1 MSDYPLPVSHAID
14 PSVSASER
22 GTLLE
27 KLHGW
32 VVTVDHKRLGILY
45 ILYSTFF
52 LLVAG
57 AEALTMRLQ
66 LAYPHA
72 HVLSAQVYNRLF
84 SLLAGLLA
92 IFVAVSSSLDTY
104 SETMLFMHMAQHFV
118 LMSVAP
124 PFVVLGSPFVPMLRG
139 LPRPIVRRI
148 GGPIFRSS
156 RAHSLQE
163 LFSRLPFAWLAM
175 NLTYV
180 GWHIPKAYEFALSS
194 ENWHNFEHFC
204 FFATSLIFWWP
215 IVQPWP
221 AQRRLNRWMI
231 IPYLLTSDLVNTCLS
246 AFLCFSGRLLYPSY
260 GVVERPFGIDAL
272 KDQIAAGSFMW
283 VFGSLAFLVP
293 TIYLTTQFLTNSRL
307 VNEKTG
313 LERARALAQ

>member
-1 MSDYPLPVSHAID
+1 LETSWLNLLTDWDIPHA
-14 PSVSASER
+14 VT
-22 GTLLE
+22 GTLVAVGFIYVR
-27 KLHGW
+27 GW
-32 VVTVDHKRLGILY
+32 LALRHTRPNQIPLWR
-45 ILYSTFF
+45 FF
-52 LLVAG
+52 
-57 AEALTMRLQ
+57 
-66 LAYPHA
+66 
-72 HVLSAQVYNRLF
+72 SF
-84 SLLAGLLA
+84 LAGLLA

-104 SETMLFMHMAQHFV
+104 SETLLFMHMAQHFV

-124 PFVVLGSPFVPMLRG
+124 PLIVLGYPFVPMLRG
-139 LPRPIVRRI
+139 LPGPIVRRI

-156 RAHSLQE
+156 VAHALQG

-194 ENWHNFEHFC
+194 ENWHNFEHSC

-221 AQRRLNRWMI
+221 ARRRPDSWMI
-231 IPYLLTSDLVNTCLS
+231 IPYLLTSDFVNTGLS

-272 KDQIAAGSFMW
+272 TDQIAAGAFMW
-283 VFGSLAFLVP
+283 VFGSLVFLVP
-293 TIYLTTQFLTNSRL
+293 AIYLTSRFLANGRL
-307 VNEKTG
+307 VSEKTG
-313 LERARALAQ
+313 LEKTRALAQ

>member
-1 MSDYPLPVSHAID
+1 METSWLSLATDWDIPPA
-14 PSVSASER
+14 
-22 GTLLE
+22 
-27 KLHGW
+27 
-32 VVTVDHKRLGILY
+32 VT
-45 ILYSTFF
+45 ST
-52 LLVAG
+52 LVAAG
-57 AEALTMRLQ
+57 FIYVRGWLALRRTRPNQ
-66 LAYPHA
+66 IPAW
-72 HVLSAQVYNRLF
+72 RLF
-84 SLLAGLLA
+84 SFLAGLLA

-104 SETMLFMHMAQHFV
+104 SETLLFMHMAQHFV

-124 PFVVLGSPFVPMLRG
+124 PLIVLGNPFVPMLRG

-156 RAHSLQE
+156 SAHSLQV

-204 FFATSLIFWWP
+204 FFTTSLIFWWP

-221 AQRRLNRWMI
+221 ARRRLNSWMI
-231 IPYLLTSDLVNTCLS
+231 IPYLLTSDFVNTGLS

-272 KDQIAAGSFMW
+272 KDQVAAGAFMW
-283 VFGSLAFLVP
+283 VFGSLVFLIP
-293 TIYLTTQFLTNSRL
+293 AIYLTTRLLANGRL